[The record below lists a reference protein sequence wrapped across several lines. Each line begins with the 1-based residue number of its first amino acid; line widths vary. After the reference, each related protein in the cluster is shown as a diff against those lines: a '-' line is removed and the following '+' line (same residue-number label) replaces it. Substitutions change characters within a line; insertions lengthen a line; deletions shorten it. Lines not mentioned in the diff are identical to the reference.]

1 MNFKSIIAYF
11 LLFLPLLSNAQQ
23 IKTNGPGDQINYP
36 DLISHADLVYHQPV
50 INSEAGMP
58 VGNGNMGSLVWTT
71 PSAIHFQINRVD
83 IFGNSSAS
91 DNFYQRNTDYCGGA
105 GFVDVDFG
113 EEVFTDHDFLE
124 KLSCY
129 DGLVTVEG
137 KQIKAQILAWN
148 KQDVMAIKVNDN
160 RKDGKSLEINLR
172 MLRDPVQQRGNHLA
186 VSKISTEGNRI
197 ILTQQFKEDAY
208 YGGSAVVI
216 GIKGRKAVAAI
227 TNQSTV
233 KLLVSP
239 GNDPFTIFIS
249 SAAGFDPQKDL
260 VEQSMQEL
268 EDAEQTGFEKLLTSN
283 ETWWHQFWQKG
294 FIQMH
299 SADGVADDVATNYAY
314 YLYVMASCSRGKYPV
329 KFNGMLWSTGGDARQ
344 WGGAYWGA
352 NQSCLYN
359 ALFASNRLA
368 LLQPMF
374 RMYSGMYDRCAE
386 AARQEW
392 GSKGIY
398 IPETVGFD
406 GPPKLPDSIAAEM
419 QELYLMKK
427 PWKDHSKRFWD
438 YAYTKMPFL
447 SRWNWKKDGGWH
459 DGRWIVLTKDSST
472 FGQTSHILSRGAK
485 IAYQYWMYYEYTM
498 DTAWL
503 RQYAYPMLKGIAE
516 FYRNFPNVK
525 KGSDGRYHIYDVND
539 NESVWGGQNTAEEIS
554 SMMGIFPAVIKAA
567 AILDTDA
574 GMRPVW
580 QEFIDHLSPLSVSS
594 DYSGEG
600 KSDNKIT
607 WIKALPPVV
616 RGNGRGLPDPNT
628 MPMWFFDLSNRGA
641 NDSLLQIANHTYDA
655 YFRSGIHQGTRVYVL
670 SRLPVAGVLLG
681 RVNAT
686 KYLIPNQINTAE
698 VKPLPNRMDEREGKQ
713 TTNVERLGRAA
724 EALQDALVQSVP
736 PAPGKEPIIYVFP
749 AWPAAWDAQF
759 KLLCRGNFLVESTM
773 QDKKIAYVSIKSRS
787 GGICRLS
794 NPWEEKDIKI
804 YKNGKFWKTGK
815 QNLILF
821 NTNKGDV
828 FKILLK

>member
-1 MNFKSIIAYF
+1 MQILKINLSILVII
-11 LLFLPLLSNAQQ
+11 LLNQGVAFSQQ
-23 IKTNGPGDQINYP
+23 APSVKINYQK
-36 DLISHADLVYHQPV
+36 LISHANLVYHHPV
-50 INSEAGMP
+50 NRSEAGMP
-58 VGNGNMGSLVWTT
+58 IGNGKMGSLVWTT
-71 PSAIHFQINRVD
+71 PSAIHFQINRND
-83 IFGNSSAS
+83 IFGNNSAS
-91 DNFYQRNTDYCGGA
+91 NNFYQRNTDYCGGA

-113 EEVFTDHDFLE
+113 EGVFTDSNFLE

-137 KQIKAQILAWN
+137 KQIKAQVLGWN
-148 KQDVMAIKVNDN
+148 KQDVMAIKVNDS
-160 RKDGKSLEINLR
+160 RKDGKYLEINLR

-186 VSKISTEGNRI
+186 ISKISTDNGRI
-197 ILTQQFKEDAY
+197 ILTQQFKEDTY
-208 YGGSAVVI
+208 YCGSAVVI
-216 GIKGRKAVAAI
+216 GIKGRKAVAEIA
-227 TNQSTV
+227 NQSTV

-239 GNDPFTIFIS
+239 GNNPFTIFIS
-249 SAAGFDPQKDL
+249 SAASFDPQKDL
-260 VEQSMQEL
+260 VSQSTDEI
-268 EDAEQTGFEKLLTSN
+268 EEAENTGFEKLLTSN

-299 SADGVADDVATNYAY
+299 SPDGVADNVAKNYAY
-314 YLYVMASCSRGKYPV
+314 YLYVMASSSRGKYPV
-329 KFNGMLWSTGGDARQ
+329 KFNGMLWTTGGDTRQ

-359 ALFASNRLA
+359 ALFTSNRLE

-374 RMYSGMYDRCAE
+374 NMYTGMYDRCAE

-406 GPPKLPDSIAAEM
+406 GPPELPDSIAKEM
-419 QELYLMKK
+419 QQLYLMKK
-427 PWKDHSKRFWD
+427 PWKDHSKKFWE

-459 DGRWIVLTKDSST
+459 DGRWVVLTKDSSA

-485 IAYQYWMYYEYTM
+485 IAYQYWLYYEYTM

-525 KGSDGRYHIYDVND
+525 KDKDGRYHVYDVND

-554 SMMGIFPAVIKAA
+554 SMMGIFPAVIKASE
-567 AILDTDA
+567 ILDTDA

-580 QEFIDHLSPLSVSS
+580 QEFIEHLSPLSVSS
-594 DYSGEG
+594 DYPRASRSND
-600 KSDNKIT
+600 KVT
-607 WIKALPPVV
+607 WIKALPPIV
-616 RGNGRGLPDPNT
+616 RGTGRGLPDPNT
-628 MPMWFFDLSNRGA
+628 MPMWFFDLCNRSA
-641 NDSLLQIANHTYDA
+641 TDSMLRIANNTYDA
-655 YFRSGIHQGTRVYVL
+655 YFRNGIHQDTRVYVL

-698 VKPLPNRMDEREGKQ
+698 VKLLPNRMDEREGKQ

-724 EALQDALVQSVP
+724 EALQDALIQSVP
-736 PAPGKEPIIYVFP
+736 ASPGKDPVIYVFP
-749 AWPAAWDAQF
+749 AWPKEWDTQF
-759 KLLCRGNFLVESTM
+759 KLLCRGNFLVESSM
-773 QDKKIAYVSIKSRS
+773 QKEKIAYVSIKSQS
-787 GGICRLS
+787 GGICRIS
-794 NPWEEKDIKI
+794 NPWKGQDVNI

-815 QNLILF
+815 QSLIIF
-821 NTNKGDV
+821 NTNKRDV